1 MSTLTFLDAAPP
13 PVEAAEDRPAEAAR
27 LIEVIGDVSDDEEI
41 PYEGKQS
48 PPGPLV
54 T

>member
-1 MSTLTFLDAAPP
+1 MSRLTSLDAAPP

-27 LIEVIGDVSDDEEI
+27 PIEVIGDVSDDDDI
-41 PYEGKQS
+41 PYEGKRS
-48 PPGPLV
+48 PPGPLI

>member
-1 MSTLTFLDAAPP
+1 MFKLTSLDAAPSP
-13 PVEAAEDRPAEAAR
+13 AEAVEDRPAEAAR
-27 LIEVIGDVSDDEEI
+27 PIEVIGDVSDDIVI
-41 PYEGKQS
+41 PYEGKRS